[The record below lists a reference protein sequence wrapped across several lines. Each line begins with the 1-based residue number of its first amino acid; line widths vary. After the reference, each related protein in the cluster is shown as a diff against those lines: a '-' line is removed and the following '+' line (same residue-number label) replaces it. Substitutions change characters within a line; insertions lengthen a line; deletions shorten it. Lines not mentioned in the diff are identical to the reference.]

1 MSLYS
6 IGART
11 FDDLR
16 GAIWL
21 PTPNHETEHRPG
33 QDGISVHSTGRRGRE
48 FELVSYVYAAS
59 WADAA
64 ALGIVYHADPSLTPV
79 NIVRQTETYASTA
92 IRFICLG
99 VTLEPV
105 REMVSW
111 SGLRVISTVLTR
123 VTVAPAFL
131 VTARWRLVAI
141 DTSLAIGYT
150 PPAPP

>member
-6 IGART
+6 IGSRE

-21 PTPNHETEHRPG
+21 PTPHHDTEHRPG
-33 QDGISVHSTGRRGRE
+33 QDGLTVHATGRRGRE
-48 FELVSYVYAAS
+48 FELVSSVYADS
-59 WADAA
+59 WANAA

-79 NIVRQTETYASTA
+79 NIVRQTEGYAATD
-92 IRFICLG
+92 IRFVCLG
-99 VTLEPV
+99 VTVEPV
-105 REMVSW
+105 RELISW
-111 SGLRVISTVLTR
+111 SGLRIISTVLTR

-150 PPAPP
+150 PP

>member
-1 MSLYS
+1 MSIYS
-6 IGART
+6 IGARA

-33 QDGISVHSTGRRGRE
+33 QDGLSVHSTGRRGRE
-48 FELVSYVYAAS
+48 FELVSSVYASS

-64 ALGIVYHADPSLTPV
+64 ALGIVYHADPSLAPL
-79 NIVRQTETYASTA
+79 NIVRGTETYAATS
-92 IRFICLG
+92 IRFVCLG

-105 REMVSW
+105 REIVSW
-111 SGLRVISTVLTR
+111 SGLRVISSVLTR
-123 VTVAPAFL
+123 VTVSPAFL
-131 VTARWRLVAI
+131 VTARWQLVAI

-150 PPAPP
+150 PAPPP